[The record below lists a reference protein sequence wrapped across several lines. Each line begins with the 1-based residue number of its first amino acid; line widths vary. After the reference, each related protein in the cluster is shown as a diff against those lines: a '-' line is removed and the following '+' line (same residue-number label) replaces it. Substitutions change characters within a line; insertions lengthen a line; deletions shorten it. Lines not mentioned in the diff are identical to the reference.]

1 MEDSSKMPKRK
12 TTTVRQ
18 HGSVSPHEIEKLRDA
33 VNRGFPWFFNHP
45 DNQYRQSGL
54 SSRLNILLSYVTGI
68 YSMDVGCAGGS
79 HPSKETVET
88 VRAIL
93 NDDLVRAD
101 EMYGHFVPFED
112 RWSYQDLFEQSPNQP
127 PRDVY

>member
-1 MEDSSKMPKRK
+1 MARRK
-12 TTTVRQ
+12 AKPRNLN
-18 HGSVSPHEIEKLRDA
+18 SVSPHEIEQLRDA
-33 VNRGFPWFFNHP
+33 INRGFPWFFKHP

-101 EMYGHFVPFED
+101 EKYGHFVPFED
-112 RWSYQDLFEQSPNQP
+112 RWSYHDLFEQGPNQP
-127 PRDVY
+127 SREEY